1 MIYSKDQDIERLKE
15 LTSTEEEELDER
27 IRNIKNEIQEMSTEF
42 AKMLRET
49 LDKMSKRIQMANW
62 DADNDPKFMQKM
74 KEIAELENQ

>member
-1 MIYSKDQDIERLKE
+1 
-15 LTSTEEEELDER
+15 
-27 IRNIKNEIQEMSTEF
+27 MSTEF

-74 KEIAELENQ
+74 KEIAELDNV